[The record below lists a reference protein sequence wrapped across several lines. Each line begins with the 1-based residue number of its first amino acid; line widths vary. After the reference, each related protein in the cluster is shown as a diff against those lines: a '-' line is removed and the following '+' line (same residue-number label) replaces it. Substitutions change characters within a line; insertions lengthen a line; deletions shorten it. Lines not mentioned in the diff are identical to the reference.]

1 MAYRAS
7 SDESVHYPSAG
18 IAWYALDCLLLL
30 YFMYFVDRNILT
42 LLVAPVRRDLGI
54 NDSQIG
60 LLNGYSFSL
69 LNGLFAIP
77 FGWYADRRSRKAVL
91 VFGIA
96 LWGCS
101 TVASGFTTTF
111 TQLMLTRMGLGLG
124 EAALAP
130 AAFSLI
136 ADYFPKER
144 RGAAVGIYG
153 IGGFGGIGLSYLIG
167 GAVLATFRGVETVD
181 LPFIG
186 TTSLW
191 HAAFIMVGCITLLLA
206 LLTTTIRE
214 PPRLGSLHKAPTAAD
229 GASFAGHMRDHWQAF
244 WLVIGAYTCLGILAI
259 GWFAWLPSY
268 FIREFK
274 MVPIAAGIEVGW
286 TTTIAGV
293 TGAVVGGYIA
303 DRFMRSGARGGKV
316 LNLAI
321 MFTAWIPCAIGI
333 WLSDSI
339 AMSLVWVFVFT
350 FADGIGFMQ
359 YGNIMQ
365 EMFPAH
371 LRARSVAAWSVCSAL
386 FSYGVGPLMF
396 GLSTD
401 FVFHGPDG
409 LRYALGLVSLPVIA
423 IGLACAWFARKPY
436 DRARLA
442 VDPTTKVDAEW
453 LSLPGMGVV
462 ERRAAS

>member
-7 SDESVHYPSAG
+7 ADDSAQYPSAG
-18 IAWYALDCLLLL
+18 VAWYALIVLLLL

-42 LLVAPVRRDLGI
+42 LLVAPVRKDLGI

-77 FGWYADRRSRKAVL
+77 FGWYADRHSRKHVL
-91 VFGIA
+91 VFGITI
-96 LWGCS
+96 WGCS
-101 TVASGFTTTF
+101 TVASGFTSTF
-111 TQLMLTRMGLGLG
+111 TELMLTRMGLGLG

-130 AAFSLI
+130 VAFSLI
-136 ADYFPKER
+136 SDYFRKDK
-144 RGAAVGIYG
+144 RGRAVGVYG

-167 GAVLATFRGVETVD
+167 GAVLATFRGVDTVD
-181 LPFIG
+181 LPLIG

-191 HAAFIMVGCITLLLA
+191 HAAFIAVGGITLLLA
-206 LLTTTIRE
+206 VLTTTIKE
-214 PPRLGSLHKAPTAAD
+214 PPRIDSLQKASGAA
-229 GASFAGHMRDHWQAF
+229 GEVGFWGHMREHWAAF
-244 WLVIGAYTCLGILAI
+244 WLVIGGYTCLGILAI

-268 FIREFK
+268 FIRVFH
-274 MVPIAAGIEVGW
+274 MPPIQAGIQVGW

-293 TGAVVGGYIA
+293 TGAVVGGVIA
-303 DRFMRSGARGGKV
+303 DRLMKRGAHGGKV
-316 LNLAI
+316 LNLFI
-321 MFTAWIPCAIGI
+321 MFCCWIVCALGI
-333 WLSDSI
+333 WLSNSI
-339 AMSLVWVFVFT
+339 TMSLVWVFIFT

-365 EMFPAH
+365 EMFPVH
-371 LRARSVAAWSVCSAL
+371 LRARSVAAWGVCSSM
-386 FSYGVGPLMF
+386 FSYGVGPLLF

-401 FVFHGPDG
+401 FVFHGDDG
-409 LRYALGLVSLPVIA
+409 LRYTLGLVSLPIIV

-442 VDPTTKVDAEW
+442 VDPTVNVDMEW
-453 LSLPGMGVV
+453 LAPPPPI
-462 ERRAAS
+462 AAVARS

>member
-7 SDESVHYPSAG
+7 ADDTAQYPSAG
-18 IAWYALDCLLLL
+18 VAWYALIVLLLL

-42 LLVAPVRRDLGI
+42 LLVAPVRKDLGI

-60 LLNGYSFSL
+60 ILNGYSFSV

-77 FGWYADRRSRKAVL
+77 FGWYADRHSRKHVL
-91 VFGIA
+91 VLGITI
-96 LWGCS
+96 WGCS

-111 TQLMLTRMGLGLG
+111 TELMLTRMGLGLG

-130 AAFSLI
+130 VAFSLI
-136 ADYFPKER
+136 SDYFRKEK
-144 RGAAVGIYG
+144 RGTAVGVYG

-167 GAVLATFRGVETVD
+167 GAVLATFRGVDTVN
-181 LPFIG
+181 LPLIG

-191 HAAFIMVGCITLLLA
+191 HAAFIAVGGITLLLA
-206 LLTTTIRE
+206 LLTSTIQE
-214 PPRLGSLHKAPTAAD
+214 PPRIDSLQKATGAA
-229 GASFAGHMRDHWQAF
+229 GEVGFWAHMRTHWLAF
-244 WLVIGAYTCLGILAI
+244 WLVIGGYTCLGILAI

-268 FIREFK
+268 FIRVFH
-274 MVPIAAGIEVGW
+274 MPPVQAGIQVGW

-293 TGAVVGGYIA
+293 TGAVVGGFIA
-303 DRFMRSGARGGKV
+303 DRLMKRGARGGKV
-316 LNLAI
+316 LNLFI
-321 MFTAWIPCAIGI
+321 MFVCWIVCALGI
-333 WLSDSI
+333 LFSNSI
-339 AMSLVWVFVFT
+339 AMSLVWTFIFT

-365 EMFPAH
+365 EMFPVH
-371 LRARSVAAWSVCSAL
+371 LRARSIAAWGVCSSM
-386 FSYGVGPLMF
+386 FSYGVGPLLF

-401 FVFHGPDG
+401 FVFHGDDG
-409 LRYALGLVSLPVIA
+409 LRYTLGLVSLPVIA

-442 VDPTTKVDAEW
+442 VDPTVNVDMEW
-453 LSLPGMGVV
+453 L
-462 ERRAAS
+462 AAPPPAAAVARS

>member
-7 SDESVHYPSAG
+7 QDESAYYPSAAA
-18 IAWYALDCLLLL
+18 AWYGLTVLLLL

-42 LLVAPVRRDLGI
+42 LLVAPVRKDLGI

-77 FGWYADRRSRKAVL
+77 FGWYADRHSRKTVL

-130 AAFSLI
+130 VAFSLI
-136 ADYFPKER
+136 SDYFRKDR
-144 RGAAVGIYG
+144 RGTAVGVYG

-167 GAVLATFRGVETVD
+167 GAVLAAFRGVDTVD
-181 LPFIG
+181 IPLVG

-191 HAAFIMVGCITLLLA
+191 HGAFIAVGCITLLLA
-206 LLTTTIRE
+206 VLTGTIRE
-214 PPRLGSLHKAPTAAD
+214 PPRLDSMNKGPAATSSD
-229 GASFAGHMRDHWQAF
+229 VGFWKHMCTHWQAF

-268 FIREFK
+268 FIRVFH
-274 MVPIAAGIEVGW
+274 MPPVQAGIQVGW

-293 TGAVVGGYIA
+293 TGAVVGGFIA
-303 DRFMRSGARGGKV
+303 DRFMKRGTRGGKV
-316 LNLAI
+316 PNLAI
-321 MFTAWIPCAIGI
+321 MFATWIVCALGI
-333 WLSDSI
+333 WMSDSI
-339 AMSLVWVFVFT
+339 AMSLVWTFIFT

-365 EMFPAH
+365 EMFPVH
-371 LRARSVAAWSVCSAL
+371 LRARSVAAWGVCSSM
-386 FSYGVGPLMF
+386 FSYGVGPLLF

-401 FVFHGPDG
+401 FVFHGDDG
-409 LRYALGLVSLPVIA
+409 LRYALGLVSLPIIVI
-423 IGLACAWFARKPY
+423 GFACAWFARKPY

-442 VDPTTKVDAEW
+442 VGSATNIDTEW
-453 LSLPGMGVV
+453 L
-462 ERRAAS
+462 AAPPVAAVARS

>member
-1 MAYRAS
+1 MANQSAVDRAAR
-7 SDESVHYPSAG
+7 YPSAG
-18 IAWYALDCLLLL
+18 VAWYGLFCLLLL

-42 LLVAPVRRDLGI
+42 LLVGPVRRDLGI

-69 LNGLFAIP
+69 LNGLMAIP

-91 VFGIA
+91 VFGVV

-136 ADYFPKER
+136 SDYFPKAQ
-144 RGAAVGIYG
+144 RGTAVGIYG

-167 GAVLATFRGVETVD
+167 GAVLASFRGVDVVD

-186 TTSLW
+186 STSLW
-191 HAAFIMVGCITLLLA
+191 HGAFIAVGFITLLLG
-206 LLTTTIRE
+206 LLTCTVRE
-214 PPRLGSLHKAPTAAD
+214 PPRIDSLQKATTSAGD
-229 GASFAGHMRDHWQAF
+229 VTFFAHMREHWPAF

-259 GWFAWLPSY
+259 GWFAWLPTY

-274 MVPIAAGIEVGW
+274 MVPIAAGIQVGW

-293 TGAVVGGYIA
+293 TGAVFGGYIA
-303 DRFMRSGARGGKV
+303 DRFMKRGTHGGKV

-321 MFTAWIPCAIGI
+321 MFLAWIPCALGI
-333 WLSDSI
+333 WLSNSPTL
-339 AMSLVWVFVFT
+339 SLVWVFIFT

-371 LRARSVAAWSVCSAL
+371 LRARSVAAWGVCSAL

-401 FVFHGPDG
+401 FVFHGDHG
-409 LRYALGLVSLPVIA
+409 LRNAIGLVSLPIII

-436 DRARLA
+436 DRARSA
-442 VDPTTKVDAEW
+442 VDPSLNIDPDW
-453 LSLPGMGVV
+453 LAVPRVPV
-462 ERRAAS
+462 AARS

>member
-7 SDESVHYPSAG
+7 QGVSAQYPSAG
-18 IAWYALDCLLLL
+18 AAWYGLIVLLLL

-42 LLVAPVRRDLGI
+42 LLVAPVRKDLGI
-54 NDSQIG
+54 NDSQMG

-77 FGWYADRRSRKAVL
+77 FGWYADRHSRKTVL

-130 AAFSLI
+130 VAFSLI
-136 ADYFPKER
+136 SDYFRKDK
-144 RGAAVGIYG
+144 RGAAVGVYG

-167 GAVLATFRGVETVD
+167 GAVLATFRGVDTVN
-181 LPFIG
+181 LPLIG
-186 TTSLW
+186 ATSLW
-191 HAAFIMVGCITLLLA
+191 HGAFIAVGCITLLLA
-206 LLTTTIRE
+206 VLTSTIRE
-214 PPRLGSLHKAPTAAD
+214 PPRLDSLHKAAGST
-229 GASFAGHMRDHWQAF
+229 GEVGFFAHIRTHWQAF

-268 FIREFK
+268 FIRVFH
-274 MVPIAAGIEVGW
+274 MPPVQAGIQVGW

-293 TGAVVGGYIA
+293 SGAVVGGFIA
-303 DRFMRSGARGGKV
+303 DRLMKRGARGGKV

-321 MFTAWIPCAIGI
+321 MFTAWIACAIGI
-333 WLSDSI
+333 WMSNSI
-339 AMSLVWVFVFT
+339 AMSLVWTFIFT

-365 EMFPAH
+365 EMFPVH
-371 LRARSVAAWSVCSAL
+371 LRARSVAAWGVCSSML
-386 FSYGVGPLMF
+386 SYGVGPLLF

-401 FVFHGPDG
+401 YVFHGNDG
-409 LRYALGLVSLPVIA
+409 LRYALGLVSLPIVF

-436 DRARLA
+436 DRARFA
-442 VDPTTKVDAEW
+442 VGSATNIDAEW
-453 LSLPGMGVV
+453 L
-462 ERRAAS
+462 AAPPAAIAAES

>member
-7 SDESVHYPSAG
+7 SETQARYPSVG
-18 IAWYALDCLLLL
+18 SAWYGLICLLLL

-54 NDSQIG
+54 NNSQIG

-77 FGWYADRRSRKAVL
+77 FGWYADRHSRKTVL
-91 VFGIA
+91 VFGIT
-96 LWGCS
+96 LWGLS

-130 AAFSLI
+130 VAFSLI
-136 ADYFPKER
+136 ADYFRKDR
-144 RGAAVGIYG
+144 RGTAVGVYG

-181 LPFIG
+181 LPLVG

-191 HAAFIMVGCITLLLA
+191 HAAFIAVGCITLLLA
-206 LLTTTIRE
+206 LLTSTIRE
-214 PPRLGSLHKAPTAAD
+214 PARIDSLQRETT
-229 GASFAGHMRDHWQAF
+229 GAGEVGFWAHIRTHWQAF
-244 WLVIGAYTCLGILAI
+244 WLVIGGYTCLGILAI

-268 FIREFK
+268 FIRVFH
-274 MVPIAAGIEVGW
+274 MPPVQAGIQVGW

-293 TGAVVGGYIA
+293 TGAVAGGFIA
-303 DRFMRSGARGGKV
+303 DWLMKRNARGGKV

-321 MFTAWIPCAIGI
+321 MFSAWIFCALGI
-333 WLSDSI
+333 WMSNSI
-339 AMSLVWVFVFT
+339 GMSLVWVFVFT
-350 FADGIGFMQ
+350 FADGVGFMQ
-359 YGNIMQ
+359 YGNVMQ
-365 EMFPAH
+365 EMFPVH
-371 LRARSVAAWSVCSAL
+371 LRARSVAAWGVCSSML
-386 FSYGVGPLMF
+386 SYGVGPLLF

-401 FVFHGPDG
+401 FVFHGDDG
-409 LRYALGLVSLPVIA
+409 LRYTLGLVSLPIIA
-423 IGLACAWFARKPY
+423 IGLTCAWFARRPY
-436 DRARLA
+436 DRARHA
-442 VDPTTKVDAEW
+442 VDPTLTIDRDW
-453 LSLPGMGVV
+453 LEGARPLVQQPTGT
-462 ERRAAS
+462 